1 MIIEGFQ
8 NVDWNR
14 GVNSYI
20 ELADKRETKKVKM
33 KTLQCFQSND
43 KYGQDNRNWITILN
57 HLLKWQ
63 EIHFGK
69 WTHRKIPHCKIT
81 YFQIFL
87 STTKFWKL
95 CLPIILT
102 TVSNINQDHCLSAA
116 CTGRTVIDQSIK
128 HNYKKYK
135 RLIKGYILYACCI
148 EIKIELNMVPKTS
161 RKYSIVFDK
170 QQDTP
175 SPWLTRIWL
184 TRISLTRIFKRF
196 PFLT

>member
-14 GVNSYI
+14 GVNLYRTGRPKGNQKG
-20 ELADKRETKKVKM
+20 EYENP
-33 KTLQCFQSND
+33 FQSND

-102 TVSNINQDHCLSAA
+102 TVSNIN
-116 CTGRTVIDQSIK
+116 
-128 HNYKKYK
+128 
-135 RLIKGYILYACCI
+135 
-148 EIKIELNMVPKTS
+148 
-161 RKYSIVFDK
+161 
-170 QQDTP
+170 
-175 SPWLTRIWL
+175 
-184 TRISLTRIFKRF
+184 
-196 PFLT
+196 